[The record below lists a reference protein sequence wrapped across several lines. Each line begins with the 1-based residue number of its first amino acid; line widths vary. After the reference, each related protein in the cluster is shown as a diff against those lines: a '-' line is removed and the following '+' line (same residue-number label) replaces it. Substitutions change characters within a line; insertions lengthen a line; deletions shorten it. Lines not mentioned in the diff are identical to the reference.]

1 MSRSKIE
8 TKNSNSLENYLKR
21 CNEVIGVINNQT
33 ETAEDGGFEPIRDI
47 PRKIG
52 LLVPLKYPSPRETA
66 PKMESPRLG
75 PFPGRRGLFQ
85 SRLFSCFIFVMRSC
99 RS

>member
-1 MSRSKIE
+1 M
-8 TKNSNSLENYLKR
+8 KR
-21 CNEVIGVINNQT
+21 IIARET

-85 SRLFSCFIFVMRSC
+85 SRLFSCFILVMRSC

>member
-1 MSRSKIE
+1 MADKQ
-8 TKNSNSLENYLKR
+8 SLFVARIKESGDGPPLLTVR
-21 CNEVIGVINNQT
+21 RRLL
-33 ETAEDGGFEPIRDI
+33 AEDGGFEPIRGI
-47 PRKIG
+47 SRKIG

-66 PKMESPRLG
+66 PKMGSPRLG

-85 SRLFSCFIFVMRSC
+85 SRLFSCFILVMRSC